1 MNIVNFKLIRAESNS
16 NKGKSQSFKSTKM
29 KIKADSLSKDNTKDK
44 RSFILIKKI
53 KFLQP
58 NKSVKLVPIKTY
70 PLKITNEVSFSLSP
84 VKNRVSTIHTSKHS
98 ASNSSSTLKPRNT
111 TCDL

>member
-29 KIKADSLSKDNTKDK
+29 KIKADSLNKDNNREK

-58 NKSVKLVPIKTY
+58 NKSVKLVPIKTF

-84 VKNRVSTIHTSKHS
+84 VKNRVSIQNSKHS
-98 ASNSSSTLKPRNT
+98 ASNSYSSLKPRNT
-111 TCDL
+111 TRDL